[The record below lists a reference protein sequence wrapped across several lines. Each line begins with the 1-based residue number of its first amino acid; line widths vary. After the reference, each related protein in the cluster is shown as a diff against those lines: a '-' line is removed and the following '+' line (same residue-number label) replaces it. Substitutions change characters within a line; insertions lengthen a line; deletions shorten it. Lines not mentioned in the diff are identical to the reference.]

1 MKLGDLRKEY
11 TLHGLTQDNI
21 ADTPYVQFD
30 GWFTEAQNAGIE
42 EPNAMVLATAT
53 PEAMPTSRIVLL
65 KHFDEKGFIFFTNYE
80 SKKGKD
86 LAANPQASL
95 LFFWHELQ
103 RQVRIEGVV
112 EKISRQESADY
123 FFSRP
128 LESQIGAWASAQS
141 SIIENREQLDTAF
154 SDYQQRF
161 GNKVPLPD
169 FWGGYR
175 LVAHYFE
182 FWQGR
187 PNRLHDRIEFSRD
200 GVAWKKQR
208 LSP

>member
-11 TLHGLTQDNI
+11 TLHGLTQEHI
-21 ADTPYVQFD
+21 ADTPHIQFD
-30 GWFTEAQNAGIE
+30 RWFTEAQNAKIE
-42 EPNAMVLATAT
+42 EPNAMVLATVT
-53 PEAMPTSRIVLL
+53 PEGMPTSRVVLL

-80 SKKGKD
+80 SKKGKN

-95 LFFWHELQ
+95 LFFWLELQ

-112 EKISRQESADY
+112 EKRSRQESADY

-161 GNKVPLPD
+161 GSNVPLPD

-175 LVAHYFE
+175 LMPHYFE

-200 GVAWKKQR
+200 GMAWKKQR